1 MLIMAVFQTAE
12 RMLPSAVRAVLAPY
26 LRKLA
31 TLLVSRDEK
40 AVSQRMALIAFAI
53 RIVGAALAF
62 LSQIILARLM
72 GTFEYGV
79 FIFVWVL
86 MILFGNLACLGFPT
100 AIIRFLPQYDASG
113 DHSALRGL
121 NATAR
126 LFVVGLSGT
135 LALLAAVLV
144 YALRGAI
151 EHYYVMPILLGL
163 IAVPM
168 IALGDVLDGTARAK
182 HWPIM
187 ALSPTFLIRPTLI
200 LLFMVAAVLAGAP
213 RDAITAMSAALAGA
227 FTSVLLQYLV
237 VSLRL
242 RRHYPSGAKTI
253 EFKTWVTVAFP
264 IFLVE
269 GVGYLFTNSDVIVV
283 GIFLDPEEVAVY
295 FAAAKTMALVHF
307 IYFAVKAA
315 IGPRFATIIAENDQ
329 AKLAAFATEATRWT
343 FFPALAVGLAVLA
356 AGQLLL
362 SLFGSAF
369 IEGQIVMAILFCGI
383 LAKALVGPAEV
394 LLTMADK
401 QMICVYLYAVALVA
415 NIGLNIIFIPR
426 FGIEGAAM
434 AGAAAMVLEALLL
447 HIAVRKSLGITL
459 FALIR
464 RPTASTTTSGAL

>member
-12 RMLPSAVRAVLAPY
+12 RMLPSALRAVATPY

-31 TLLVSRDEK
+31 DILTSRDEK
-40 AVSQRMALIAFAI
+40 AVSQRMALIAFTI
-53 RIVGAALAF
+53 RIAGAALAF

-72 GTFEYGV
+72 GRFEYGV
-79 FIFVWVL
+79 FVFVWVL

-113 DHSALRGL
+113 NHAALRGL

-126 LFVVGLSGT
+126 LFVVALSGT
-135 LALLAAVLV
+135 LALLAAALV

-213 RDAITAMSAALAGA
+213 RDAVTAMMAALAGA
-227 FTSVLLQYLV
+227 FTSVLLQYLAV
-237 VSLRL
+237 TLRL
-242 RRHYPSGAKTI
+242 RRHYPNGAKTV
-253 EFKTWVTVAFP
+253 EFKAWLTVAFP

-343 FFPALAVGLAVLA
+343 FLPALAIGLLVLA

-369 IEGQIVMAILFCGI
+369 TEGQIVMAILLGGI

-401 QMICVYLYAVALVA
+401 QMICVYLYAVALIA
-415 NIGLNIIFIPR
+415 NIGLNVLLIPH

-434 AGAAAMVLEALLL
+434 AGAAAMALEALLL
-447 HIAVRKSLGITL
+447 HIAVRKTLGITL

-464 RPTASTTTSGAL
+464 RPTVPPTTSGAL

>member
-1 MLIMAVFQTAE
+1 MAVFQTAE
-12 RMLPSAVRAVLAPY
+12 RMLPSALRTALSPY

-31 TLLVSRDEK
+31 ALFAGQDEK
-40 AVSQRMALIAFAI
+40 AASQRMALIAFTI
-53 RIVGAALAF
+53 RIAGAALAF

-72 GTFEYGV
+72 GRFEYGV
-79 FIFVWVL
+79 FVFVWVL

-113 DHSALRGL
+113 NHDAIRGL

-126 LFVVGLSGT
+126 LFVVAVSGT
-135 LALLAAVLV
+135 LALIGAFLIYVF
-144 YALRGAI
+144 RGMI
-151 EHYYVMPILLGL
+151 EDYYILPIFLGL

-182 HWPIM
+182 HWPVM

-213 RDAITAMSAALAGA
+213 RDAVTAMTAALAGA

-237 VSLRL
+237 VTLRL
-242 RRHYPSGAKTI
+242 RRHYPGGPKAT
-253 EFKTWVTVAFP
+253 EFNAWFAVAFP

-269 GVGYLFTNSDVIVV
+269 GVGYLLTNSDVVVV
-283 GIFLDPEEVAVY
+283 GIFLDPDQVAVY

-307 IYFAVKAA
+307 VYFAVKAA
-315 IGPRFATIIAENDQ
+315 IGPRFAAILAEGDRS
-329 AKLAAFATEATRWT
+329 KLAAFAADATRWT

-356 AGQLLL
+356 AGQFLL
-362 SLFGSAF
+362 SLFGAAF
-369 IEGQIVMAILFCGI
+369 TDGQIVMAILLAGI
-383 LAKALVGPAEV
+383 LARALVGPAEV

-401 QMICVYLYAVALVA
+401 QMLCVYLYAAALVT
-415 NIGLNIIFIPR
+415 NIGLNAILIPHL
-426 FGIEGAAM
+426 GIEGAAI
-434 AGAAAMVLEALLL
+434 AGAAAMAVEALLL
-447 HIAVRKSLGITL
+447 HIAVRHALGITL

-464 RPTASTTTSGAL
+464 RPATPPATRAL